1 MSIAVLLLVIGVI
14 CLLVYVAVRELALL
28 VLGVV
33 GVALGL
39 VLLLVGDADAAALAA
54 KSWGRSSWG

>member
-1 MSIAVLLLVIGVI
+1 MSVAVILLVLGVI
-14 CLLVYVAVRELALL
+14 LLAVYVGVREVALL
-28 VLGVV
+28 VLGVACA
-33 GVALGL
+33 ALGL